1 MQFLILGMLALVVVL
16 YLLEVKRGARSGVWV
31 RRIRIAVGILVL
43 AVAAG
48 LFVRGAAGP
57 ASALS
62 ALGFWLVSATG
73 SGVFGL
79 PGGSKTPG
87 QTSQIN
93 TAYLEVSLDHDT
105 GALTGR
111 VIKGAFS
118 GRALETLTAAD
129 LIDLLQVSASDDPPS
144 AQVIEAVLD
153 RQHPDWR
160 DWSQE
165 NGLGDDAHFDAGAS
179 GDDGIMSHAQ
189 AYKVL
194 GLKPGASELEIRAAH
209 RDLMQKVH
217 PDHGGSTVL
226 AAQINRAKDVL
237 LG

>member
-1 MQFLILGMLALVVVL
+1 MQFLILGMLALAVVL
-16 YLLEVKRGARSGVWV
+16 YLIQVRRGASAGVWG
-31 RRIRIAVGILVL
+31 RRFRIAMGILIL

-48 LFVRGAAGP
+48 LFLRGAAGP
-57 ASALS
+57 ASALA

-73 SGVFGL
+73 SGAFGF
-79 PGGSKTPG
+79 PSGTKTPG

-93 TAYLEVSLDHDT
+93 TAYLEVALDHDT
-105 GALTGR
+105 GALTGQ
-111 VIKGAFS
+111 VIKGAFA
-118 GRALETLTAAD
+118 GRALETLTGAD
-129 LIDLLQVSASDDPPS
+129 LIDIWQVVASDDPPS

-160 DWSQE
+160 DWSE
-165 NGLGDDAHFDAGAS
+165 DNGARARAGAGGPGS
-179 GDDGIMSHAQ
+179 DGPITHAQ
-189 AYKVL
+189 AYEIL

-226 AAQINRAKDVL
+226 AAQINEAKDVL

>member
-1 MQFLILGMLALVVVL
+1 MQFLILGMLALAVVL
-16 YLLEVKRGARSGVWV
+16 YLIEVRQGARAGVWG
-31 RRIRIAVGILVL
+31 RRARVAVGILLL

-48 LFVRGAAGP
+48 LFMRGAAGP

-79 PGGSKTPG
+79 PSSTKTPG
-87 QTSQIN
+87 QSSQIN
-93 TAYLEVSLDHDT
+93 TEYLEVALDHDT
-105 GALTGR
+105 GELTGQ
-111 VIKGAFS
+111 VIKGVFA
-118 GRALETLTAAD
+118 GRALETLTGAD
-129 LIDLLQVSASDDPPS
+129 LIDLWQVAAGDDPPS

-160 DWSQE
+160 DWSQD
-165 NGLGDDAHFDAGAS
+165 NDAGART
-179 GDDGIMSHAQ
+179 GGGDGIMGRAQ
-189 AYKVL
+189 AYEVL
-194 GLKPGASELEIRAAH
+194 GLSPGASDAEIRAAH

-217 PDHGGSTVL
+217 PDHGGSTIL
-226 AAQINRAKDVL
+226 AAQINQAKDVL